1 MSNSLTMKKNAMQN
15 RLTGIIAVLIVIWQA
30 SGVAAEP
37 ARFPSL
43 VSSLQI
49 KGPLYFCNEPVP
61 LEIRDV
67 YERLE
72 KEMLLTLWDRPQVIL
87 WLKRTHR
94 YMPIIEQMLTAADL
108 PDDLKYVALAESALR
123 PHVGSPKGALGFWQ
137 FMAGSGRK
145 WGLTIDHRIDQRRN
159 IFFSTEAA
167 IRYFKHLY
175 AQTGTWTLAAAAYNM
190 GEGGLVAETMEQG
203 LSDYYRLYLPLETQ
217 RFVFRILA
225 IKMIVEDPEKYGFI
239 LAGEDYYPPLQFDE
253 IRFDCFQEIPIR
265 IAARAA
271 DTCFKE
277 IKDLNPE
284 IRGYYLA
291 PGSHTL
297 LIPKGK
303 GTDFQKKYSDL
314 VEEYLSTRSQSIYIV
329 KKGDNLSDIAEK
341 YQIPLAALLIWNRL
355 DLNHPIHP
363 GDRLVIHPHG
373 KGKN

>member
-1 MSNSLTMKKNAMQN
+1 MQN
-15 RLTGIIAVLIVIWQA
+15 RLASIIAILMVIWQA

-87 WLKRTHR
+87 WLKRAHR
-94 YMPIIEQMLTAADL
+94 YMPTIEQMLNAGGV

-203 LSDYYRLYLPLETQ
+203 ISDYYRLYLPLETQ

-253 IRFDCFQEIPIR
+253 IRIDCFQEIPIR
-265 IAARAA
+265 IAAQAA

-297 LIPKGK
+297 LIPTGK
-303 GTDFQKKYSDL
+303 KKNFQKKYSDL
-314 VEEYLSTRSQSIYIV
+314 VEQYLSTRSQRIYIV
-329 KKGDNLSDIAEK
+329 KKGDSLSDIAER

-355 DLNHPIHP
+355 DLSHPIHP
-363 GDRLVIHPHG
+363 GDRLVIHPRS
-373 KGKN
+373 KGEN